1 MKKQFYLKAGI
12 ILAIFIAASCGSTP
26 LPPSDPGAAP
36 PAAEYTPPPTT
47 PPPPAPVEAQPDLSP
62 PVINVTFTPEY
73 FSPDGDGVD
82 DVLTVRINVE
92 SASPIES
99 WRIEIREPNSQNN
112 LFSSWEG
119 TGMPPAEFIWD
130 GYSTDGELVQS
141 AMEYLFSIRV
151 TNIHNNYSV
160 YEGSIW
166 IDVLVIREGDVLRVI
181 VPAIVF
187 AANMG
192 DFTGLDLINRGNNDL
207 VLRRIAIVLNRF
219 NTYNVLV
226 EGHANPTTPPGTA
239 ARTNEEI
246 GTARVMGLQPLS
258 EERARSVL
266 EYLVFLGVNR
276 ERLSYIG
283 MGGTRPVAAF
293 EDRDNWWKN
302 RRVEFILVR

>member
-1 MKKQFYLKAGI
+1 MKKQFYLIAGVL
-12 ILAIFIAASCGSTP
+12 LAIFIAASCGSTS

-47 PPPPAPVEAQPDLSP
+47 PPAPVEAEPDLSP
-62 PVINVTFTPEY
+62 PVISVSFSPEY

-82 DVLTVRINVE
+82 DLLTVRINVE

-99 WRIEIREPNSQNN
+99 WRIEIREPNAPHN

-119 TGMPPAEFIWD
+119 TGMPPAEFVWD
-130 GYSTDGELVQS
+130 GYSTNGELVQS

-166 IDVLVIREGDVLRVI
+166 IDVLVIREGDVLSVI

-239 ARTNEEI
+239 ARTNEEV
-246 GTARVMGLQPLS
+246 GTARVIGLQPLS

-266 EYLVFLGVNR
+266 EYLVFLGVDR

-293 EDRDNWWKN
+293 EDRINWWRN